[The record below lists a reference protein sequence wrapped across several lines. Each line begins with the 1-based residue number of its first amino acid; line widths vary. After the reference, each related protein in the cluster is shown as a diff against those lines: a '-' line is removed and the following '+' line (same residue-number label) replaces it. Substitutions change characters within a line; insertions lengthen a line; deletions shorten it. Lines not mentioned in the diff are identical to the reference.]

1 MSNTTET
8 AWQDPTVRVQPG
20 RTEPAARPMMAAL
33 GGPMGRFAIVGRQPW
48 WTPLRTLISIALTF
62 LSFGYMTK
70 ANCLQGAVGEDGTVG
85 LNWSGNRQYMSA
97 CYNDILPLYNGRGL
111 NMPGNPYAYSWQEG
125 DLTRYMEYPVL
136 SGLFQGAMGALTR
149 WTYPLIEAL
158 GLTVA
163 EASWYFTLT
172 ALVLSAMWVITIR
185 YVAELAGNR
194 VWDTVL
200 VAASPLIIVHAFTNW
215 DIPSILA
222 LVLAMVAWRRGRPGW
237 AGVWIGV
244 GTALKLWPLYLLGA
258 LLIVALRRHRLP
270 AFLWSLATTVA
281 TWVAVNAPIAYLYPD
296 AWREFLRLNE
306 DRGAEWTTI
315 YEILARTTGLQL
327 QPETIN
333 TISFVAFAAIC
344 LGVFVLGMKA
354 GAVPTVPELLFLIVA
369 GFILVNKVWSPQYSL
384 WLVVPAVLA
393 LPRWRLL
400 LSWMVVDMLVWP
412 ATMIFIGAEAGNGLP
427 PELFNLLLIVRG
439 GFIVAIALLIIRQ
452 VWNRE
457 ASTST
462 S

>member
-1 MSNTTET
+1 MSTQKTQS
-8 AWQDPTVRVQPG
+8 WQDPTVRVQPG
-20 RTEPAARPMMAAL
+20 RTEAAAQPMMVAL
-33 GGPMGRFAIVGRQPW
+33 GGAYGRFAIVGTQRW
-48 WTPLRTLISIALTF
+48 WTPLRVLIFTAFVF
-62 LSFGYMTK
+62 LSFGYLTK
-70 ANCLQGAVGEDGTVG
+70 ANCLRGAVGEDGTIG

-97 CYNDILPLYNGRGL
+97 CYSDIIPLYAGRGL
-111 NMPGNPYAYSWQEG
+111 NEPGNPYAYSWQEG

-136 SGLFQGAMGALTR
+136 SGMFQGVLGALTR
-149 WTYPLIEAL
+149 WTYPILEAL
-158 GLTVA
+158 GLSVP
-163 EASWYFTLT
+163 EASWYFSLT
-172 ALVLSAMWVITIR
+172 ALVLSALWVITIR

-194 VWDTVL
+194 VWDTLL

-222 LVLAMVAWRRGRPGW
+222 VVLALVAWRRSKPGW
-237 AGVWIGV
+237 AGFWIGV

-258 LLIVALRRHRLP
+258 LLIVALRRHQMP
-270 AFLWSLATTVA
+270 AFLTALATTVI
-281 TWVAVNAPIAYLYPD
+281 TWVAVNAPIAVNYPE

-315 YEILARTTGLQL
+315 YEILARGTGLQL

-333 TISFVAFAAIC
+333 TVSFIAFAAIC
-344 LGVFVLGMKA
+344 VAVFVLGMKA
-354 GAVPTVPELLFLIVA
+354 QAVPRVPELLFLIVA

-400 LSWMVVDMLVWP
+400 LTWMTVDMLVWP
-412 ATMIFIGAEAGNGLP
+412 ATMIFIGAEEDNGLP

-439 GFIVAIALLIIRQ
+439 GFIVAIAVLIIRQ
-452 VWNRE
+452 IWHRE

-462 S
+462 P